1 MSDVNQDCVYNCFVY
16 KEGCT
21 KILKDTIT
29 LQNREFDSTRIT
41 LRRYGVGKPT
51 LRRLVKAGVVSEPIR
66 VGNKHYFDRGLL
78 ERELI
83 ATAVR

>member
-1 MSDVNQDCVYNCFVY
+1 M
-16 KEGCT
+16 
-21 KILKDTIT
+21 KDTIT
-29 LQNREFDSTRIT
+29 LRNREFDSTKIT
-41 LRRYGVGKPT
+41 LGRYGMGKPT

-83 ATAVR
+83 ATTAKKRSNEPFEIKARTTL

>member
-1 MSDVNQDCVYNCFVY
+1 M
-16 KEGCT
+16 
-21 KILKDTIT
+21 
-29 LQNREFDSTRIT
+29 
-41 LRRYGVGKPT
+41 GKPT

-83 ATAVR
+83 ATAGK